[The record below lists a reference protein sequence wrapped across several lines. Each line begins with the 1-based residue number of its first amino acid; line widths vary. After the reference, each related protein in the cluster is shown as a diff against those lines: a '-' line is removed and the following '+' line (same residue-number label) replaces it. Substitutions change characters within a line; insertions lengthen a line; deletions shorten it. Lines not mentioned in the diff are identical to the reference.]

1 MVRRIGVLALTL
13 FLASSVALAGESY
26 VGASVGQSKLQAS
39 ESGLSFDDGDKSFK
53 VFGGFRFL
61 KFLGVEGSYV
71 NMGSPTDTVSGTDI
85 KVDTTAWDAFAVG
98 AIPLGLVELFA
109 KAGYVRW
116 STDVK
121 LSGAVSGSSSDSGT
135 DRAYGV
141 GFAFKLVKVL
151 AIRAEYERFDI
162 KDTDKADLASVGV
175 ALRF

>member
-1 MVRRIGVLALTL
+1 MVRRIGVLALAL
-13 FLASSVALAGESY
+13 SLASSVALAGESY

-71 NMGSPTDTVSGTDI
+71 NMGSPTDTVSG
-85 KVDTTAWDAFAVG
+85 
-98 AIPLGLVELFA
+98 
-109 KAGYVRW
+109 
-116 STDVK
+116 
-121 LSGAVSGSSSDSGT
+121 SSSDSGT

-141 GFAFKLVKVL
+141 GIAFKLVKVL

>member
-1 MVRRIGVLALTL
+1 MVRRIGVLALAL
-13 FLASSVALAGESY
+13 SLASSVALAGESY

-98 AIPLGLVELFA
+98 AIPLGLV
-109 KAGYVRW
+109 
-116 STDVK
+116 
-121 LSGAVSGSSSDSGT
+121 
-135 DRAYGV
+135 
-141 GFAFKLVKVL
+141 
-151 AIRAEYERFDI
+151 
-162 KDTDKADLASVGV
+162 
-175 ALRF
+175 